1 MNPKLA
7 RQNGPDQVNC
17 DQVLG
22 SSNRREGLPASPFGD
37 GA

>member
-7 RQNGPDQVNC
+7 RQIARDQVNC

-22 SSNRREGLPASPFGD
+22 SSIRNEGLQASPSGD